1 MILTG
6 PEIHRQVEAGRIQI
20 SPFDEKFL
28 NPASYDVHLG
38 NRVFVYDKQGP
49 REVLDSRL
57 PNTGKETVFE
67 SVIVHPG
74 KLYIMHTEEVIR
86 TDHYEPTI
94 DGKSSIGRLGVMV
107 HVTAGYGEPGYPGQ
121 YTLEVV
127 SLAHPVRLYA
137 GMRIA
142 QMRFTVL
149 EGEVQ
154 LYDGNYTGEA
164 SMGPQPS
171 RSYKQFA

>member
-94 DGKSSIGRLGVMV
+94 DGNAVASTRYSRMKPAVFDAVEMNAVIGVG
-107 HVTAGYGEPGYPGQ
+107 APW
-121 YTLEVV
+121 YT
-127 SLAHPVRLYA
+127 S
-137 GMRIA
+137 GD
-142 QMRFTVL
+142 
-149 EGEVQ
+149 Q
-154 LYDGNYTGEA
+154 L
-164 SMGPQPS
+164 
-171 RSYKQFA
+171 